1 MRTRSIYRWS
11 ALLLIGAT
19 LSITGCK
26 KKAEPAPEEQGA
38 EGVDLDALRTR
49 AGVFLKA
56 IEPVEGLSPERVALG
71 ERLYHDPNLSLD
83 GTISC
88 ASCHDIAAGGD
99 DGLAVSP
106 GVGGHLGGVNSP
118 TTLNS
123 HLNFAQFWDGRAE
136 TLEDQAAGPI
146 MNPVEMAN
154 TFENVIGYLQSE
166 ESYVEGFNAAFEDGT
181 ISEETVTSAI
191 ADYERTLTTPNG
203 PFDRWLRGE
212 DDAMNEQELRGLT
225 SFMTV
230 GCTSCH
236 QGAGIG
242 GTMYQRMGNVNDYF
256 GSLARALDENDYGR
270 FNVTGDDAD
279 RHRFKVPILRNVTD
293 TGPYMHDGA
302 IEDLGEVVHI
312 MAYHQLGRT
321 LEQSEIDDI
330 VAFMGTLGG
339 EQPSVDIA
347 SLNLPEPRSFD
358 REREEAN
365 TEDDAETQE

>member
-1 MRTRSIYRWS
+1 MRTRTLVRWS
-11 ALLLIGAT
+11 ALLVMGAT
-19 LSITGCK
+19 LSLTACK
-26 KKAEPAPEEQGA
+26 KKAEPAPEDQGA
-38 EGVDLDALRTR
+38 AAIDIDGLRTR
-49 AGVFLKA
+49 AGVFLKP
-56 IEPVEGLSPERVALG
+56 IEPVTGLSPERVALG
-71 ERLYHDPNLSLD
+71 ERLYHDPNLSVD
-83 GTISC
+83 GTVSC
-88 ASCHDIAAGGD
+88 ASCHVITEGGD
-99 DGLAVSP
+99 DGLPVSP
-106 GVGGHLGGVNSP
+106 GVGGLLGGVNSP

-136 TLEDQAAGPI
+136 TLEEQAAGPI

-154 TFENVIGYLQSE
+154 TFENVIGYLESE
-166 ESYVEGFNAAFEDGT
+166 ESYVEGFSAAFEDGAINQDT
-181 ISEETVTSAI
+181 ITSAL
-191 ADYERTLTTPNG
+191 ADYERTLTTLNG

-212 DDAMNEQELRGLT
+212 NDAMNEQELRGLE

-256 GSLARALDENDYGR
+256 GSLARSLDANDYGR
-270 FNVTGDDAD
+270 FNVTGNEAD
-279 RHRFKVPILRNVTD
+279 RHRFKVPILRNVVD
-293 TGPYMHDGA
+293 TGPYMHDGK

-339 EQPSVDIA
+339 EQPTVDIA
-347 SLNLPEPRSFD
+347 SLNLPEPRSF
-358 REREEAN
+358 RPEAG
-365 TEDDAETQE
+365 EAEGDAEAAE